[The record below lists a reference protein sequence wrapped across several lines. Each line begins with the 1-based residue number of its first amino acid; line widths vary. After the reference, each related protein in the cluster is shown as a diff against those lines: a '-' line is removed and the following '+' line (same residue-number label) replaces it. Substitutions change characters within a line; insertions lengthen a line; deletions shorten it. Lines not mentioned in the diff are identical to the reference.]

1 MILLNLFLLYLVGN
15 KCDLD
20 HVISKE
26 NIEEL
31 KKENNIYGYI
41 DTSAKDDIGINQLF
55 DEIGEMLIKIH
66 GIRKK
71 GHNVKLA
78 DHAKKQQKACGLCP
92 SDL

>member
-55 DEIGEMLIKIH
+55 DEIGEMLIKIY

-71 GHNVKLA
+71 GYYVKLA
-78 DHAKKQQKACGLCP
+78 DHAKKQPKACVLCS